1 MLWLEF
7 LLVFLSLYI
16 SCTVSLVRR
25 LLFPPP
31 EEKSG
36 ALHPAPQAFFFLQ
49 FPLSKRTKPSEPHAI
64 LLSDHSHVWMD
75 SRGRMSRTPW
85 QRWTGGSRGDV
96 DTWRCVVWGF
106 HYVYRPVPIPASPT
120 NQLQLLTEH
129 TSPAFF
135 FLLFTRWSSS
145 QNSMIPERK
154 CMIRSAFTNEQKQKG
169 NSQRPMPPAGITLTH
184 LQYTNVQYT
193 HTHRDTYHTMKI
205 HTLAS

>member
-1 MLWLEF
+1 MSQQASRNEPHVVVR
-7 LLVFLSLYI
+7 VFAGVLISLYI
-16 SCTVSLVRR
+16 LYRVSRA
-25 LLFPPP
+25 PPP
-31 EEKSG
+31 LSTTRGKKWRSTSS
-36 ALHPAPQAFFFLQ
+36 ATSFFFLQ

-135 FLLFTRWSSS
+135 FSS
-145 QNSMIPERK
+145 
-154 CMIRSAFTNEQKQKG
+154 
-169 NSQRPMPPAGITLTH
+169 L
-184 LQYTNVQYT
+184 
-193 HTHRDTYHTMKI
+193 RDGAAAKI
-205 HTLAS
+205 A

>member
-1 MLWLEF
+1 MRIHRRRKALEFWGSFELAGREITRIVKCRSKLAEMNRMLWLEF

-135 FLLFTRWSSS
+135 FSS
-145 QNSMIPERK
+145 
-154 CMIRSAFTNEQKQKG
+154 
-169 NSQRPMPPAGITLTH
+169 L
-184 LQYTNVQYT
+184 
-193 HTHRDTYHTMKI
+193 RDGAAAKI
-205 HTLAS
+205 A